1 MPRISSR
8 YRSGFTLIELL
19 VVIAI
24 IALLIGLL
32 LPAVQKV
39 REAAARMTCM
49 NNLKQISLA
58 THNYADANV
67 NVPNAWLFQWNN
79 NIPGGQ
85 PGSNGIN
92 RDITTFWHVIMP
104 YVEQQALYER
114 GTRANPTVSNASIR
128 LWSCIPA
135 VGGVSVKVYLC
146 PSDGGPLSSGT
157 PYSQIGALNG
167 QTTPGTEPAT
177 ANYASNVMVFDP
189 SMNKSL
195 VNSMPDGLSNTVTIA
210 HRLRWCDAEFT
221 FGGPGQGA
229 FTLWGIHQLNLG
241 CGGGPRDMGIFG
253 NPTYFRLR
261 GNVPTR
267 QNECGM
273 NNSRMDFRHNS
284 TIPFWSNPPRG
295 FCQPNSPTSP
305 HPGVMVCALGDG
317 SARTVSTSIS
327 AATWL
332 NACIPD
338 DGNPLGNDW

>member
-1 MPRISSR
+1 MPAKCRPR
-8 YRSGFTLIELL
+8 TPSGFTLIELL

-24 IALLIGLL
+24 IAVLIGLL

-39 REAAARMTCM
+39 REAAARIQCS

-58 THNYADANV
+58 THSYADANV
-67 NVPNAWLFQWNN
+67 NVPNAWLYQWNGF
-79 NIPGGQ
+79 GGNT
-85 PGSNGIN
+85 PN

-114 GTRANPTVSNASIR
+114 GTRSNPTVSNASIR
-128 LWSCIPA
+128 LWSSIPA
-135 VGGVSVKVYLC
+135 VAGVSVKVYLC
-146 PSDGGPLSSGT
+146 PSDGGPLTSGS
-157 PYSQIGALNG
+157 PYSQTGALNG
-167 QTTPGTEPAT
+167 QTSPATEPAT
-177 ANYASNVMVFDP
+177 SNYAANVMAFDP
-189 SMNKSL
+189 STNRAL

-229 FTLWGIHQLNLG
+229 FTLWGIHPLNLG
-241 CGGGPRDMGIFG
+241 CGGGPRDMAIFG
-253 NPTYFRLR
+253 NPTYFSRR

-284 TIPFWSNPPRG
+284 TIPFWTNPARG

-305 HPGVMVCALGDG
+305 HPSAMVCAVGDG
-317 SARTVSTSIS
+317 SVRTVSSSIS
-327 AATWL
+327 STTWL

-338 DGNPLGNDW
+338 DGNPLNDW

>member
-1 MPRISSR
+1 
-8 YRSGFTLIELL
+8 LIELL

-58 THNYADANV
+58 THNYADANG
-67 NVPNAWLFQWNN
+67 NVPNAWLYQWNGF
-79 NIPGGQ
+79 GGNS
-85 PGSNGIN
+85 GN
-92 RDITTFWHVIMP
+92 RDITTFWHLIMP
-104 YVEQQALYER
+104 YVEQKALHEL
-114 GTRANPTVSNASIR
+114 GTRANPRVSNANIR
-128 LWSCIPA
+128 LWSSIPE
-135 VGGVSVKVYLC
+135 VGGVSVKVYVC
-146 PSDGGPLSSGT
+146 PSDGGPMASGT
-157 PYSQIGALNG
+157 PISQTGAFSL
-167 QTTPGTEPAT
+167 QTTPRTEPAT
-177 ANYASNVMVFDP
+177 SNYASNVMVFDP
-189 SMNKSL
+189 STNRSL
-195 VNSMPDGLSNTVTIA
+195 TNSMPDGLSNTVTIG

-241 CGGGPRDMGIFG
+241 CGGGPRDMAIFG

-261 GNVPTR
+261 GSLVVR

-284 TIPFWSNPPRG
+284 TIPFWSNPARG

-305 HPGVMVCALGDG
+305 HPSVMVCALGDG

-327 AATWL
+327 GNTWL

-338 DGNPLGNDW
+338 DGNPLGSDW